1 MKKEISTVAFTL
13 ILFFVVLTISGQVRD
28 TCPVRHT
35 MAPCEARLKAA
46 WNRDFTITP
55 PPVGPVRMIA
65 EFEEMQSVLIRYP
78 FEIPMS
84 LIVEMAEDCN
94 VTTIVQDETEEQ
106 TVIGMYLFNGIDTA
120 NCEFLHAP
128 TNSQW
133 TRDYGPWFVADGSNE
148 VGICDFPYNR
158 PRPDD
163 DDIPVVLAA
172 EMGLDL
178 YGMPLEHTG
187 GNWMC
192 DGISNASSTELV
204 WEENPG
210 LSHDSIDNLVQAYLG
225 IQDHHV
231 LSDPLGEYIQ
241 HIDCWGKFLDV
252 DKVLIGEV
260 PPSDSRYDDFEFVA
274 DYFAQNVSAWGNY
287 YQVYRVFTPG
297 NYPYTPYTNSLILN
311 KKVLVPLTG
320 STHDDDA
327 LQVYEEAMPGYE
339 VIGIDYDYWYNTDA
353 LHCRTKGIADT
364 GMLHIDHLPLLGYK
378 DFMESW
384 VLEAEISSYCSA
396 GLIPDSLIVSYM
408 VDNSSYQ
415 NIPLTNDT
423 LNIFSAE
430 IPFQFP
436 GSEIAYFIHAA
447 DSTGRMKDHPYIGQY
462 DPHVFQVDTLP
473 CVWTGNVSASWTD
486 PLNWHDQRQPGAQD
500 KVFVLDTVNFFPEVT
515 GSLCIG
521 GNTGD
526 FNCKEL
532 IVRSGSSLT
541 ANELILETT
550 GHFRV
555 DDGGSVFITGSVGAE
570 KTDIINH
577 KDSKYSK

>member
-1 MKKEISTVAFTL
+1 
-13 ILFFVVLTISGQVRD
+13 
-28 TCPVRHT
+28 
-35 MAPCEARLKAA
+35 
-46 WNRDFTITP
+46 
-55 PPVGPVRMIA
+55 
-65 EFEEMQSVLIRYP
+65 
-78 FEIPMS
+78 
-84 LIVEMAEDCN
+84 
-94 VTTIVQDETEEQ
+94 
-106 TVIGMYLFNGIDTA
+106 
-120 NCEFLHAP
+120 
-128 TNSQW
+128 
-133 TRDYGPWFVADGSNE
+133 
-148 VGICDFPYNR
+148 
-158 PRPDD
+158 
-163 DDIPVVLAA
+163 
-172 EMGLDL
+172 
-178 YGMPLEHTG
+178 
-187 GNWMC
+187 
-192 DGISNASSTELV
+192 
-204 WEENPG
+204 
-210 LSHDSIDNLVQAYLG
+210 
-225 IQDHHV
+225 
-231 LSDPLGEYIQ
+231 
-241 HIDCWGKFLDV
+241 
-252 DKVLIGEV
+252 
-260 PPSDSRYDDFEFVA
+260 
-274 DYFAQNVSAWGNY
+274 
-287 YQVYRVFTPG
+287 
-297 NYPYTPYTNSLILN
+297 
-311 KKVLVPLTG
+311 
-320 STHDDDA
+320 
-327 LQVYEEAMPGYE
+327 MPGYE